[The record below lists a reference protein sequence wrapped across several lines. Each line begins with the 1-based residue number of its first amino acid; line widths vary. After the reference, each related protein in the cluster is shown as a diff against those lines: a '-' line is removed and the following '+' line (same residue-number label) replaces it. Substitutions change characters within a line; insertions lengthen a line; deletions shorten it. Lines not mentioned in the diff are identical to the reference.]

1 MPPVFL
7 PTSTQNV
14 PVNQINALPLL
25 SISQYIAGDGA
36 DTLIY
41 AKRTL
46 KYWSPTALGI
56 DGVVPILTPP
66 KTHIT
71 TPWLNVSPCQFFA
84 LTVLRNVLPGT
95 LVGSDF
101 ITSIMQYKQ
110 TPTDNP
116 LLTYPDLLSTND
128 AYNGMP
134 FLETTSFKFPFVP
147 APDVQRYQLLYSPN
161 TGVGSTIQNVAL
173 MIGPF
178 IRFQLS
184 WGTGHPD
191 PIFDFS
197 TYSLSILGS
206 S

>member
-7 PTSTQNV
+7 PASAQTV

-25 SISQYIAGDGA
+25 SLSQYIAGDGA

-56 DGVVPILTPP
+56 NGVVPVLTPP
-66 KTHIT
+66 KYHIT
-71 TPWLNVSPCQFFA
+71 TPWLDVSPCQFFA
-84 LTVLRNVLPGT
+84 LTVLRNVLAGT
-95 LVGSDF
+95 LVGSKF
-101 ITSIMQYKQ
+101 ITSLMQYKQ
-110 TPTDNP
+110 TPSDAP
-116 LLTYPDLLSTND
+116 LLTYPDPLNCND

-134 FLETTSFKFPFVP
+134 FLETSAFKFPFVA
-147 APDVQRYQLLYSPN
+147 APDVQRYQMLYSPN

-184 WGTGHPD
+184 WNNVAPD

-197 TYSLSILGS
+197 TYSLSILAS